1 MNRYEELKI
10 VSVEYFFKKFCYE
23 EEGKDEWVNKREKR
37 DLRMFVR
44 LRGMTGSEGKQRHKR
59 RKNNWARTWG
69 RGWGVEL
76 DWGWGRN

>member
-1 MNRYEELKI
+1 
-10 VSVEYFFKKFCYE
+10 
-23 EEGKDEWVNKREKR
+23 
-37 DLRMFVR
+37 MFVR